1 MSEKKTILGK
11 VIAAILSVFA
21 ENWLNFLI
29 KLWKKVPTELKIE
42 LVKIVDI
49 VERIKTF
56 VDSPAIDLITSVIPG
71 DADDQVV
78 KWLREKLR
86 DIIKDLRLLDK
97 PTADYSASDLHNI
110 ATLLTMEATGL
121 SYGQSAITIENAF
134 QNTKK
139 IT

>member
-1 MSEKKTILGK
+1 MSERKTILGK

-29 KLWKKVPTELKIE
+29 KLWKKVPTELKVE

-56 VDSPAIDLITSVIPG
+56 VDSPSLDMINAVIPG
-71 DADDQVV
+71 DADDETV
-78 KWLREKLR
+78 KWLRDKLR
-86 DIIKDLRLLDK
+86 DITIGLRLLDK
-97 PTADYSASDLHNI
+97 PSTEYSASDLHNI
-110 ATLLTMEATGL
+110 ATLLTMEVTGL

-139 IT
+139 IS